1 MDAKTGDPLHGSPM
15 EEGAALRS
23 LLGRT
28 NRDWWPNQLSLEIL
42 PQPSDPMGPDFDY
55 AEEFN
60 SLDYHAVKRDL
71 TALMTDSQPWWPAD
85 YGHYGPF
92 FIRMAW
98 HSAGT
103 YRIGDGRGGAN
114 SGQQR
119 FAPLNSWPDNGNLD
133 KARRL
138 LWPIKQK
145 YGRKLSWADLMILA
159 GNVAFES
166 MGAPVFGF
174 GGGRADVF
182 EPEHDVYWGTE
193 EQWVGQGA
201 NPRMGDD
208 AGKALENP
216 LAAVQMGLI
225 YVNPEG
231 PGGTADALASAKEI
245 RETFHRMGMT
255 DEETVALTAGGHT
268 FGKCHGAGD
277 ASKVGAE
284 PEGADIAQ
292 QGLGWQSG
300 HGSGMGDD
308 TITSGLEGAWTPNP
322 TKWGMDYW
330 HMLLDYEYE
339 LVRSPAGAKQWQP
352 IDQKPED
359 MAPAAHTAGK
369 RVPTMMTTADM
380 AFKVDPEFRKISER
394 FRDDPDHF
402 ADVFARAWFKL
413 CHRDM
418 GPKSRY
424 LGPEVPQEDLIW
436 QDPIPAAGHP
446 LIGENDIRE
455 LKRRI
460 LGSGLSVSELVKAA
474 WAAASSY
481 RGSDHRGG
489 ANGGRIRLDPQ
500 RGWAVNDPDGLAKVL
515 RTYEDIKR
523 DFDGNAGGK
532 NVSIA
537 DLVVLGGSAAVEK
550 AARDAGH
557 DVEVP
562 FAPGRTDASQEQ
574 TDVDGMAYLEPKADG
589 FRNYLSTRLPI
600 PTEELLID
608 RAQLLRLTA
617 PEMTVLVGGLRVL
630 GANQGG
636 SKHGVFTDRVGQ
648 LTNDF
653 FVNLLDM
660 GTAWKSVDESGDQE
674 FTGTDRATDRQK
686 WTATRTDL
694 VFGSNAQLR
703 AISEVYA
710 ADDAKEKFVN
720 DFIAAWVKVMNADR
734 FDLARKSS
742 AWTQKTSTGGVSTAE
757 PVSAE

>member
-1 MDAKTGDPLHGSPM
+1 MDAKTGDPLHGSPS

-28 NRDWWPNQLSLEIL
+28 NRDWWPNQLSLDIL
-42 PQPSDPMGPDFDY
+42 PRPSDPMGPEFDY
-55 AEEFN
+55 AEEFKT
-60 SLDYHAVKRDL
+60 LDYYAVKKDL

-103 YRIGDGRGGAN
+103 YRIGDGRGGAG

-119 FAPLNSWPDNGNLD
+119 FAPLNSWPDNANLD

-174 GGGRADVF
+174 GGGRADVY
-182 EPEHDVYWGTE
+182 EPEMDVYWGTE
-193 EQWVGQGA
+193 EQWVGGGA
-201 NPRMGDD
+201 KPRMGE
-208 AGKALENP
+208 AAEEVLENP

-231 PGGTADALASAKEI
+231 PGGSADPLASAKEI

-277 ASKVGAE
+277 ASKIGAE
-284 PEGADIAQ
+284 PEGADVAQ
-292 QGLGWQSG
+292 MGLGWTSE
-300 HGSGMGDD
+300 HGCGMADD
-308 TITSGLEGAWTPNP
+308 TITSGLEGAWTPSP
-322 TKWGMDYW
+322 TKWGSDYW

-352 IDQKPED
+352 IDPKPED
-359 MAPAAHTAGK
+359 LAPAAHTPGK

-380 AFKVDPEFRKISER
+380 AFREDPEFRKISEH
-394 FRDDPDHF
+394 FRDNPDAY
-402 ADVFARAWFKL
+402 ADAMARAWFKL

-424 LGPEVPQEDLIW
+424 LGPEVPKEDLIW
-436 QDPIPAAGHP
+436 QDPIPAADYGM
-446 LIGENDIRE
+446 IDQNDVAE

-460 LGSGLSVSELVKAA
+460 LGSGLSVAELVKAA
-474 WAAASSY
+474 WASASTY

-489 ANGGRIRLDPQ
+489 ANGGRIRLEPQ
-500 RGWAVNDPDGLAKVL
+500 RNWEVNEPEELARVL
-515 RTYEDIKR
+515 KSYTDIKN

-532 NVSIA
+532 KVSIA

-550 AARDAGH
+550 AARDAGY
-557 DVEVP
+557 DIEVP
-562 FAPGRTDASQEQ
+562 FAPGRTDAAQEQ
-574 TDVDGMAYLEPKADG
+574 TDVDGMSYLEPKADG
-589 FRNYLSTRLPI
+589 FRNYLRTDVHYPV

-608 RAQLLRLTA
+608 RASLLRLTV
-617 PEMTVLVGGLRVL
+617 PEMTVLVGGMRVL
-630 GANQGG
+630 GANFRGE
-636 SKHGVFTDRVGQ
+636 KYGVLTDRPGK

-660 GTAWKSVDESGDQE
+660 RTAWKPKDDHV
-674 FTGTDRATDRQK
+674 FIGTDRGSDEEK
-686 WTATRTDL
+686 WIATRVDL
-694 VFGSNAQLR
+694 VFGSNSQLR
-703 AISEVYA
+703 AVSEVYA
-710 ADDAKEKFVN
+710 AADGARKFVD
-720 DFIAAWVKVMNADR
+720 DFVKAWTKVMNADR
-734 FDLARKSS
+734 FDLARKSRG
-742 AWTQKTSTGGVSTAE
+742 WTEKTSGAGVSTAE
-757 PVSAE
+757 PVSAD